1 MRKPAMTATA
11 VRSAAPTANSSRERP
26 APGEPVDAPD
36 DLVGYRLRR
45 VHGHF
50 VESWRAFFGEL
61 GLAITPVQ
69 AGILMQIARHPRV
82 TQTELAGLLDIETPT
97 LHESVKRLLGGGLIH
112 RESLPHD
119 RRSHALVLTPSGKET
134 TNLVL
139 ARIAEQEAAA
149 LAALSSQERR
159 QLASLLGRVLAAR
172 GG

>member
-1 MRKPAMTATA
+1 MRKPGVTAIAARPATATA
-11 VRSAAPTANSSRERP
+11 QLSRARP
-26 APGEPVDAPD
+26 DAGGLVDAPD

-50 VESWRAFFGEL
+50 VESWRAFFGAL

-69 AGILMQIARHPRV
+69 AGILMQIVRRPRV

-97 LHESVKRLLGGGLIH
+97 LHESIKRLLAGGLIH

-119 RRSHALVLTPSGKET
+119 RRSHALVLTASGKAT
-134 TNLVL
+134 TDLVL

-149 LAALSSQERR
+149 LAALSPQERR
-159 QLASLLGRVLAAR
+159 QLAGLLGRVLAAR
-172 GG
+172 GE